1 MIRIRKAHERG
12 HFDHGWLDTRH
23 TFSFGD
29 YYDKDHVGFR
39 TLRVINEDRVQPGG
53 EFGTHGHRDM
63 EIISHVLEGE
73 LTHHDSMGNGSV
85 IRPGDVQR
93 MTAGSGIMHSEANN
107 SASVVVHFLQI
118 WILPD
123 RKSLS
128 PEYEQKTIP
137 DADKLN
143 RLCLVAS
150 PDGKGGSVRIH
161 QDVSLFVSILESGKT
176 LDYDLAPGRHAWI
189 QIARGSVDLN
199 GHLLTAGDGAAISDE
214 TALRLSAREKSEFLL
229 FDLA

>member
-53 EFGTHGHRDM
+53 EFGMHGHRDM

-107 SASVVVHFLQI
+107 SAAAVVHFLQI
-118 WILPD
+118 WIVPD
-123 RKSLS
+123 RKSLP

-150 PDGKGGSVRIH
+150 PDGKSGSVRIH
-161 QDVSLFVSILESGKT
+161 QDVSLFVSILEPGKT
-176 LDYDLAPGRHAWI
+176 LDYNLAPGRHAWI

>member
-1 MIRIRKAHERG
+1 MIRIRKPHERG

-53 EFGTHGHRDM
+53 EFGMHGHRDM

-107 SASVVVHFLQI
+107 SAAAVVHFLQI
-118 WILPD
+118 WIVPD
-123 RKSLS
+123 RKSLP

-150 PDGKGGSVRIH
+150 PDGKSGSVRIH
-161 QDVSLFVSILESGKT
+161 QDVSLFVSILEPGKT
-176 LDYDLAPGRHAWI
+176 LNYNLAPGRHAWI

>member
-29 YYDKDHVGFR
+29 YYDKDHVAFR

-53 EFGTHGHRDM
+53 EFGMHGHRDM

-85 IRPGDVQR
+85 IRPGDIQR

-107 SASVVVHFLQI
+107 SAAAVVHFLQI
-118 WILPD
+118 WIVPD
-123 RKSLS
+123 RKSLP

-150 PDGKGGSVRIH
+150 PDGKSGSVRIH
-161 QDVSLFVSILESGKT
+161 QDVSLFVSILEPGKT
-176 LDYDLAPGRHAWI
+176 LDYNLAPGRHAWI